1 MIKVGN
7 ERKIEMGIKRKIFRN
22 KVKAAQ
28 KNNKIKTA
36 WRFYQKQKEK

>member
-1 MIKVGN
+1 MIKVSN
-7 ERKIEMGIKRKIFRN
+7 ERKIEMGIKKIFRN